1 MKTLEN
7 TTIRSLLQNTEF
19 EYLADKFESAGNNNL
34 QSFTLLI
41 NQGHFL
47 NYLKNFENDEI
58 KVLRLQ
64 KIIMDESVSLS
75 KQFWNRYILIII
87 MIGIIF
93 VIFFFLS

>member
-58 KVLRLQ
+58 
-64 KIIMDESVSLS
+64 
-75 KQFWNRYILIII
+75 
-87 MIGIIF
+87 
-93 VIFFFLS
+93 